1 MRTRARAARVPVVH
15 APSEPVRWLRFSV
28 RHARTGERRWLA
40 GRFYEYDGEDWSPVR
55 PKGRQVD
62 QSRVNEAAALSH
74 ELQKKYDAAPE
85 WQDLI
90 DRFGEQG
97 VVRNEQGKIV
107 QYNYPKS
114 DDPEKSRK
122 IAQEVYDL
130 WEPHRRVSTDIGL
143 EQSAKYEP
151 VTLKDPDTGQTFST
165 HPLHAAKRAR
175 KRGLV
180 EARKRRTPK
189 RGGSS

>member
-1 MRTRARAARVPVVH
+1 MH
-15 APSEPVRWLRFSV
+15 APSEAVRWLRFSA
-28 RHARTGERRWLA
+28 RHARAGERRYVGGAL
-40 GRFYEYDGEDWSPVR
+40 YEYDGDDWSPVR

-62 QSRVNEAAALSH
+62 PRAVDEAVGMSH
-74 ELQKKYDAAPE
+74 VLQKKYDAAPS

-97 VVRNEQGKIV
+97 VVRDEKGRIV

-114 DDPEKSRK
+114 DDPEKNRK
-122 IAQEVYDL
+122 VALEVFDL
-130 WEPHRRVSTDIGL
+130 WEPHRRVSTEIGM
-143 EQSAKYEP
+143 EQSAKHEP

-165 HPLHAAKRAR
+165 HPKHAEKRAR

-180 EARKRRTPK
+180 EVRKRRTRK
-189 RGGSS
+189 REGK